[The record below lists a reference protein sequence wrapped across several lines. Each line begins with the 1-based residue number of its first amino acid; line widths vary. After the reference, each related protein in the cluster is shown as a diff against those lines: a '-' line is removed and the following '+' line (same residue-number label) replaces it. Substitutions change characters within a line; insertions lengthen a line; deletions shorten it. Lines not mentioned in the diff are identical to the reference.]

1 MMALVTAVA
10 LLASTMGI
18 FTTMTATVE
27 ERRREIG
34 LMKSIGAENRDIAS
48 LFLAEAAITG
58 VIGGITGFGIGI
70 VLAQFIG
77 LSVFST
83 TVPLRWEVL
92 AEATL
97 IAISVSLLA
106 SALPV
111 RRATAVEPAI
121 VLRGE

>member
-1 MMALVTAVA
+1 MMGLVTAVA

-18 FTTMTATVE
+18 FTTMTANVAD
-27 ERRREIG
+27 RRREIG
-34 LMKSIGAENRDIAS
+34 LMKSIGAENRSIAS

-58 VIGGITGFGIGI
+58 LLGGVAGFGVGV

-83 TVPLRWEVL
+83 TIAPSWEVL
-92 AEATL
+92 AVAIP
-97 IAISVSLLA
+97 IAIGVSLLA
-106 SALPV
+106 SAIPV
-111 RRATAVEPAI
+111 RRATAVEPAV